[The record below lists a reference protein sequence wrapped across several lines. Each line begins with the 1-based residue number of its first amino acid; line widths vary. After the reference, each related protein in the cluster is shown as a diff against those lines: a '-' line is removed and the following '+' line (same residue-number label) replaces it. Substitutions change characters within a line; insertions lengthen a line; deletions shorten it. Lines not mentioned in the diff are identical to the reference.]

1 MNECFEVISRA
12 LIKKD
17 DKILLCRSI
26 TRDYY
31 FFPGGH
37 VELGEISSDALVRE
51 MREERGSNI
60 KNLKFIGLIENIY
73 KEKENTKY
81 EINIVFDAE
90 EENHEIETITKEDHI
105 EFEFMTIEE
114 VKEADIRPV
123 PLKEK
128 IIEYIEKK
136 EVFWK
141 TIKED

>member
-51 MREERGSNI
+51 MKEERGSNI

-90 EENHEIETITKEDHI
+90 EENDEIETITKEDHI

>member
-90 EENHEIETITKEDHI
+90 EENDEIETITKEDHI